1 MKQVYIAVYIAVF
14 IAFVRNIIQRM
25 RPNNTGFR
33 PFIVSIPDDFKG
45 FIMGLDV
52 AKRTYGDIGFIPL
65 MHITPSINLSIG
77 DCARAVSH
85 RLEKEGYPAT
95 NEFHFSNDYGSFTV
109 SLVVRELDYREAKR
123 NGPIVSHIDGIP
135 DNVLHNISAAA
146 LEAINKISETE
157 YSRTLYVTLRP
168 QRSKK

>member
-1 MKQVYIAVYIAVF
+1 MKQVYIAVYIALFV
-14 IAFVRNIIQRM
+14 AFFRNIIQRI
-25 RPNNTGFR
+25 RPDNTRFR
-33 PFIVSIPDDFKG
+33 PFIASIPDDFKG

-65 MHITPSINLSIG
+65 RHYNPSIHVSIG
-77 DCARAVSH
+77 DCAMAVSH

-95 NEFHFSNDYGSFTV
+95 NGFHFSNDYGSFTI

-135 DNVLHNISAAA
+135 DNVLHKIAGAA
-146 LEAINKISETE
+146 LEEINKRWS
-157 YSRTLYVTLRP
+157 L
-168 QRSKK
+168 

>member
-1 MKQVYIAVYIAVF
+1 MKQIYIAVYIALFV
-14 IAFVRNIIQRM
+14 AFFRNIIQRM
-25 RPNNTGFR
+25 RPDNTRFR
-33 PFIVSIPDDFKG
+33 PFIASIPDDFKG

-52 AKRTYGDIGFIPL
+52 SKGTDGTLGFIPL
-65 MHITPSINLSIG
+65 RHDNPSIHVSIG

-95 NEFHFSNDYGSFTV
+95 NPFYFYNEYGSFTI

-135 DNVLHNISAAA
+135 NNVLHKIAGAA
-146 LEAINKISETE
+146 LEEINKMWS
-157 YSRTLYVTLRP
+157 L
-168 QRSKK
+168 

>member
-14 IAFVRNIIQRM
+14 IAFFRNIIQRM
-25 RPNNTGFR
+25 RPNNTGFH
-33 PFIVSIPDDFKG
+33 PFIASIPDDFKG

-65 MHITPSINLSIG
+65 MHIIPNINLSIG
-77 DCARAVSH
+77 ECARAVSH

-95 NEFHFSNDYGSFTV
+95 NAFHFSNDYGSFTM

-123 NGPIVSHIDGIP
+123 TGPIVSHIDGIH

-146 LEAINKISETE
+146 LEEINKISDTE